1 MPLLARMVACPLAID
16 VRHGAVGGIGT
27 MLADQRISAG
37 GDVAVAVGP
46 GQGEQIAATLART
59 LQRAD
64 VFPVEGGSIEA
75 ARTLSAELGAG
86 TYDAVVGIGGGRT
99 IDVAKYAASLTGLPM
114 VAVATSLAHDGLA
127 SPVASLVHNERKG
140 SYGVQIPIGVVVDLD
155 YVARSPDAQLRS
167 GLGDALSNLS
177 ALADWELAERERG
190 ERVDGLAAAFARS
203 GADSLLYL
211 REDVAL
217 RPVHLDAGP
226 GPDPRRLGDG
236 RGREQPP
243 LQRCRPRDRPR
254 ASTRCTPGTATTAS
268 RSRSAPSSRPSC
280 ATTRTSARLDDC
292 LHRYGVPRLPGDLRL
307 SEEEFS
313 AVVAHAP
320 TTRPDRYTILE
331 HLDLDLPEIR
341 RRVHDFVV
349 AFDR

>member
-1 MPLLARMVACPLAID
+1 VPLLARMVACPLAID

-167 GLGDALSNLS
+167 GLGDALSNLN

-211 REDVAL
+211 REDVASDQFTSTL
-217 RPVHLDAGP
+217 ARALILGGLAMAVAGN
-226 GPDPRRLGDG
+226 
-236 RGREQPP
+236 
-243 LQRCRPRDRPR
+243 
-254 ASTRCTPGTATTAS
+254 
-268 RSRSAPSSRPSC
+268 SRPCSG
-280 ATTRTSARLDDC
+280 ADHEIAHAIDALHPGHGHHGEQVAVGALFASFLRDDPNVGALDDC

>member
-1 MPLLARMVACPLAID
+1 MVACPLAID

-86 TYDAVVGIGGGRT
+86 TYDAGVGIGGGRT

-211 REDVAL
+211 REDVASDQFTSTL
-217 RPVHLDAGP
+217 ARALILGGLAMAVAGN
-226 GPDPRRLGDG
+226 
-236 RGREQPP
+236 
-243 LQRCRPRDRPR
+243 
-254 ASTRCTPGTATTAS
+254 
-268 RSRSAPSSRPSC
+268 SRPCSG
-280 ATTRTSARLDDC
+280 ADHEIAHAIDALHPGHGHHGEQVAVGALFASFLRDDPNVRALDDC